1 MGSHWNF
8 LFFFCEDK
16 MQCVWHW
23 YYIKQENCALRR
35 HTHTHNTEHWTSLCF
50 ERDACLRVYFC
61 MKQNQYGTTWKTS
74 VGNLWNGRWKRKW
87 ETRGTTWKT
96 IQGSFIYTQ
105 VIIWHWCSH
114 LWGPKVSPLARL
126 KEPRV
131 NLGVGTVENKL
142 AAGIFV
148 ILGSTSLGNPSSPL
162 WFLAH
167 FLLFFFFSHHPSPYG
182 LNNNL
187 VQV

>member
-1 MGSHWNF
+1 
-8 LFFFCEDK
+8 

-23 YYIKQENCALRR
+23 YYIKQENCALRT
-35 HTHTHNTEHWTSLCF
+35 HTHTHTHTHTTEHWTSLCF

-105 VIIWHWCSH
+105 VIIWHWFSH

-142 AAGIFV
+142 AAGNG
-148 ILGSTSLGNPSSPL
+148 LESLLSWVPPR
-162 WFLAH
+162 
-167 FLLFFFFSHHPSPYG
+167 
-182 LNNNL
+182 
-187 VQV
+187 